1 MNAFQAKLLQ
11 NTEISIDKTQ
21 TDKNRGINYRRHM
34 QAAEEL
40 QFLSTKLVNSS
51 TDPFYV
57 LYIVK
62 NFQGLDL
69 FPPPP
74 IMDGNKK

>member
-1 MNAFQAKLLQ
+1 
-11 NTEISIDKTQ
+11 
-21 TDKNRGINYRRHM
+21 M

-51 TDPFYV
+51 TNPFYV

-74 IMDGNKK
+74 IMDGNKTRVRVHLDWKKRPDSQRP